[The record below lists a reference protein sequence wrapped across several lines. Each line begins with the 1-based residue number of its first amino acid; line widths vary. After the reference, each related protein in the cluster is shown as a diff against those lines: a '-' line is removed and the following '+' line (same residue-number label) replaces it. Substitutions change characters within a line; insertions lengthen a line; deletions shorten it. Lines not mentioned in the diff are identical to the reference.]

1 MEAPAAKKGTMM
13 EATAN
18 KSDSA
23 QPAQRKMRNYLLD
36 KRFQLMWVLRV
47 ALATAVIVTVMG
59 YFLYKTV
66 AEANEQLLAQVMGD
80 PILTDGARNAF
91 QQRAQSDNIW
101 TVSML
106 VCGLA
111 GLILLLSLITIIVT
125 HKIAGPVYKMKKL
138 FQTVDGA
145 HLQMW
150 ARLRKGDELQD
161 VFKEFDDMIRRLR
174 EHRRAD
180 VQELKTIQELV
191 AEAPQAGEAV
201 ARLEKLAAG
210 FSDSIKMED

>member
-1 MEAPAAKKGTMM
+1 MMM

-18 KSDSA
+18 KGDGA

-36 KRFQLMWVLRV
+36 KRFQLSWVLRV
-47 ALATAVIVTVMG
+47 ALATAIIVTVMG
-59 YFLYKTV
+59 YFLYGTV
-66 AEANEQLLAQVMGD
+66 AEATDQILAQKMGD
-80 PILTDGARNAF
+80 LALTQSAFNAF
-91 QQRAQSDNIW
+91 VQQNERDKSVTLW
-101 TVSML
+101 TL

-111 GLILLLSLITIIVT
+111 GIILFLSLLTIIVT

-138 FQTVDGA
+138 FQTVDGG

-180 VQELKTIQELV
+180 VQELKAIHGLI
-191 AEAPQAGEAV
+191 AGIPQASEAGTRLGE
-201 ARLEKLAAG
+201 LASRYSA
-210 FSDSIKMED
+210 SIKMED